1 MIARGAIHMLHV
13 RLVRLSATNLLA
25 LEFGVALLA
34 IFSGHGFS
42 LCLGRKFEALA
53 KGGWV

>member
-1 MIARGAIHMLHV
+1 MLHV